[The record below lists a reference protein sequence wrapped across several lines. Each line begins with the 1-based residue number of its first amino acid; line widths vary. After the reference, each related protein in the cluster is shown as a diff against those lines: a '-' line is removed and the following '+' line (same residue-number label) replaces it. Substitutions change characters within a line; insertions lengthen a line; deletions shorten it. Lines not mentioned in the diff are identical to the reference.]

1 MGSEPLS
8 IPSQLIEYVRNI
20 LQKARQ
26 KTFPGASKSHALRSL
41 LTRTVNIGLTLRNRV
56 IVQRVPR
63 FFLVE
68 FGKESWD
75 PFQQQTRRASVAR
88 HAISRRVFF
97 FTGGG
102 CGYEV

>member
-1 MGSEPLS
+1 MSSEHPS
-8 IPSQLIEYVRNI
+8 IPSQLREDVRNT
-20 LQKARQ
+20 LQQARQ
-26 KTFPGASKSHALRSL
+26 KAFPGAGKSYALRSL
-41 LTRTVNIGLTLRNRV
+41 LTWSVNFGLTLRNWV
-56 IVQRVPR
+56 IAQRVPR

-75 PFQQQTRRASVAR
+75 LFQQQTRRASVAR
-88 HAISRRVFF
+88 HAISRRVFL